1 MTAVSA
7 GQCADEFECVDCG
20 RFIISFPT
28 GSRERSGGRCAACA
42 MMPGWFLLPELRRAI
57 EPDAQW
63 APPRHPARGLA
74 CEVPG
79 CAGKPSLRVN
89 GYSEPPRL
97 RCPDHLADWV
107 YRALHQ
113 ARN

>member
-1 MTAVSA
+1 
-7 GQCADEFECVDCG
+7 
-20 RFIISFPT
+20 
-28 GSRERSGGRCAACA
+28 
-42 MMPGWFLLPELRRAI
+42 MMPGWLLLPELRRAI
-57 EPDAQW
+57 EPDKEW
-63 APPRHPARGLA
+63 APPRHPARDQA

-79 CAGKPSLRVN
+79 CASNAVLMRVN
-89 GYSEPPRL
+89 GDSEPPRL